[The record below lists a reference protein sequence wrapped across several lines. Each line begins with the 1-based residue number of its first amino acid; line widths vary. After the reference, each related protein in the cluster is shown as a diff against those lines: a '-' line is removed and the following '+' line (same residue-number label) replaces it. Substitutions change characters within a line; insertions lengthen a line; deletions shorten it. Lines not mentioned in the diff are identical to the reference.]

1 MWADG
6 PAAGGW
12 GRERPPP
19 LPQLLRGG
27 ASQAV
32 LGVLSWPGRW
42 RGAEGPRSTSPT
54 GLLSF
59 TAAEGP
65 WGAIKYLERRCFTV
79 KASMPGV
86 ELHAD
91 EITSPSWVFWHL
103 LVWGLGVREPYEV
116 ALRGGLIVE
125 LSQPNQRFR
134 NQTDK
139 RTTRPAIYWICTMCQ
154 VLC

>member
-6 PAAGGW
+6 PAAGSW
-12 GRERPPP
+12 GRERPTS
-19 LPQLLRGG
+19 PQLLRGG
-27 ASQAV
+27 APQAV

-54 GLLSF
+54 GLLNF
-59 TAAEGP
+59 TVPEGP
-65 WGAIKYLERRCFTV
+65 RGAIKYLDRSWFTV

-91 EITSPSWVFWHL
+91 EITSPGWVFWHL
-103 LVWGLGVREPYEV
+103 LVWGLGIREPYEV

-125 LSQPNQRFR
+125 LIQPNQRFR

-139 RTTRPAIYWICTMCQ
+139 RTTRVTIYWIFTMCQ